1 MKDNIM
7 QVVKLFI
14 VCVIAAAVLAWVY
27 GFTKEPIEKSKKSE
41 TLDAIK
47 IVVEGM
53 TEDMSIRDS
62 LIPLENDT
70 AKYESFIVLNADS
83 SVHGYAVKTQTNL
96 GYGGKIVIMV
106 GADKN
111 FEITGV
117 QPLEFSETPGLGTKM
132 TRDEFKNQFLGKSLD
147 NFKFKVQKDGGEIVA
162 ITAATITSRAVGDAL
177 ERGLNTLIS
186 NFKTQSDTIK
196 SDSVAIDSAITGEA
210 K

>member
-27 GFTKEPIEKSKKSE
+27 GFTKAPIEKSKMSE

-47 IVVEGM
+47 IVVAGM
-53 TEDMSIRDS
+53 TDQMTIEDSMITLKD
-62 LIPLENDT
+62 DT
-70 AKYESFIVLNADS
+70 AKIQSFIVRNPDS
-83 SVHGYAVKTQTNL
+83 TVYAYTVKTYTNL
-96 GYGGKIVIMV
+96 GYGGKITMMV
-106 GADKN
+106 GVNTA

-132 TRDEFKNQFLGKSLD
+132 TKDEFKGQFLGKSLD

-162 ITAATITSRAVGDAL
+162 ITAATITSRAVGDAI
-177 ERGLNTLIS
+177 ERGLKALIS
-186 NFKTQSDTIK
+186 NYRAAADTLAA
-196 SDSVAIDSAITGEA
+196 DSTATDSATAGEA

>member
-47 IVVEGM
+47 IVVSGM
-53 TEDMSIRDS
+53 TDQMTIKDS
-62 LIPLENDT
+62 VISLKDDT
-70 AKYESFIVLNADS
+70 AKVQSFIVMNPDS
-83 SVHGYAVKTQTNL
+83 TVYAYTIKTYTSL
-96 GYGGKIVIMV
+96 GYGGNITMMV
-106 GADKN
+106 GVDTS
-111 FEITGV
+111 FEITGI
-117 QPLEFSETPGLGTKM
+117 QPLEYSETPGLGTKM
-132 TRDEFKNQFLGKSLD
+132 TREEFKSQFLGKSLD
-147 NFKFKVQKDGGEIVA
+147 NFKFKAQKDGGDIVA